1 MGIAC
6 SAAVSL
12 VSPSSSS
19 GRRPGRS
26 TASRAQLVKMP
37 CALSSVHRA
46 PTARQRSR
54 SRGGVTTAKAIQ
66 RVKDSLSIPHN
77 LDLLLFTDV
86 PTTVLLQILFS
97 ERIQGL
103 TACITAAQLL
113 IFCLSIKTLIF
124 ATCALSFFM
133 PIESY
138 RDLQS

>member
-37 CALSSVHRA
+37 CALSSVHHA

-54 SRGGVTTAKAIQ
+54 LRGGVTTAKALL
-66 RVKDSLSIPHN
+66 RVKDSLSIQHD

-86 PTTVLLQILFS
+86 PTTVYCKFYFLR
-97 ERIQGL
+97 EY
-103 TACITAAQLL
+103 
-113 IFCLSIKTLIF
+113 K
-124 ATCALSFFM
+124 
-133 PIESY
+133 
-138 RDLQS
+138 D